1 METECFCVEAIMLV
15 QYETTSR
22 QYIIMLKI
30 NWKKI
35 WCQTNW
41 Q

>member
-1 METECFCVEAIMLV
+1 METECFGVENIMSV

-30 NWKKI
+30 N
-35 WCQTNW
+35 
-41 Q
+41 